1 MKTLLSLLLAL
12 VVPTIAWAQYPNKP
26 VRMIVPF
33 APGGASDFV
42 GRILQPRLTELLG
55 QQIVVDNRAGASGNI
70 GMDAAAKSAPDGYTI
85 YLGNVGTVALN
96 PAVFPK
102 LGGHPDQGLHRHH
115 AGGGRAGR
123 AGGASRSCRRRRSR
137 RSSPSP
143 RRIPASSTTPRPAP
157 AARTGSRWKCS
168 ARSRAA
174 STWCTCPTK
183 AAPGPAV
190 TGLVGGETHLMFVTA
205 SSAMNHVKSGRI
217 RLIAVTSA
225 KRLEAF
231 PDAPTMAESGFPEL
245 TSGSWQ
251 GIFVPTGTPKDV
263 VDKLY
268 GAIMETMKTPE
279 VRAAAGERRRRG
291 RHQRAGRVRAVRRQG
306 DRALGQGGEGSGRH
320 RRVEKTN
327 EQPERRAMANAGM
340 VALDWQQRINWDR
353 VRKYR
358 LERAREK
365 MKAHGL
371 GAMLLMYDENVRY
384 VTSTL
389 TPGWNRLKPGLRY
402 AMLCGDDAPVL
413 FEQGDIGFQI
423 QRHSPW
429 IPKDHVR

>member
-1 MKTLLSLLLAL
+1 MKKLLCLLVAL
-12 VVPTIAWAQYPNKP
+12 VVPTIAWGQFPNKP
-26 VRMIVPF
+26 IRMIVPF

-102 LGGHPDQGLHRHH
+102 LGVSPTKDFVAITQVVDVPGVLVVNPELQAKTVKEIVAIAKAYPGKLNYASPG
-115 AGGGRAGR
+115 AGSQNRLEMEVFRKVAGNLDMVHVPYK
-123 AGGASRSCRRRRSR
+123 GGA
-137 RSSPSP
+137 
-143 RRIPASSTTPRPAP
+143 
-157 AARTGSRWKCS
+157 
-168 ARSRAA
+168 
-174 STWCTCPTK
+174 
-183 AAPGPAV
+183 GPAV

-251 GIFVPTGTPKDV
+251 GIFVPTGTPKEV

-268 GAIMETMKTPE
+268 GAIMETMKTAE
-279 VRAAAGERRRRG
+279 VR
-291 RHQRAGRVRAVRRQG
+291 QR
-306 DRALGQGGEGSGRH
+306 LSNGG
-320 RRVEKTN
+320 VE
-327 EQPERRAMANAGM
+327 
-340 VALDWQQRINWDR
+340 V
-353 VRKYR
+353 
-358 LERAREK
+358 
-365 MKAHGL
+365 
-371 GAMLLMYDENVRY
+371 
-384 VTSTL
+384 VTSA
-389 TPGWNRLKPGLRY
+389 PGEFAQFVVKETERWGKAVKEAG
-402 AMLCGDDAPVL
+402 ATA
-413 FEQGDIGFQI
+413 E
-423 QRHSPW
+423 
-429 IPKDHVR
+429 